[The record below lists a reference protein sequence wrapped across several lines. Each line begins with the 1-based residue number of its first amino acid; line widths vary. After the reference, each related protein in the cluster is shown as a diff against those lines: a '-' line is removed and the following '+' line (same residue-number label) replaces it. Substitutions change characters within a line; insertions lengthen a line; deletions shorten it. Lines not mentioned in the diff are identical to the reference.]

1 MPSSTLW
8 EAHKNWLPV
17 EGALSNSVIDDPAS
31 FGLHGKKV
39 QAKNLK
45 EEPLEIFCKNF
56 YQKENYEF
64 CEYSTKTSL
73 SGIFQIE
80 NVGKEARL
88 KAVLIRAN
96 LLFK

>member
-1 MPSSTLW
+1 MGSSQKL
-8 EAHKNWLPV
+8 AACRGGPV
-17 EGALSNSVIDDPAS
+17 KFSYDDPDF

-64 CEYSTKTSL
+64 CEQKPEPKTSAAFSKL
-73 SGIFQIE
+73 KML
-80 NVGKEARL
+80 GKRPD
-88 KAVLIRAN
+88 
-96 LLFK
+96 